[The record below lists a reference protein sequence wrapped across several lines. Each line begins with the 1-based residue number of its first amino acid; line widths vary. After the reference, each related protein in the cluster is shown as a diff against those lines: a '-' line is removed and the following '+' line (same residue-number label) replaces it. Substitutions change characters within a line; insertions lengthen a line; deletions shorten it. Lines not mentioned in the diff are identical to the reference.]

1 MKARERHVPP
11 RNLLLVDH
19 NVEAKR
25 ARLRGPQADQV
36 ATTLPLPF
44 EPSRTGNSW
53 LIGEEHL
60 PDVYAWAQHK
70 RLIVRII
77 RASGYPRR

>member
-1 MKARERHVPP
+1 MTPTQRATPP

-19 NVEAKR
+19 NTTAKR

-60 PDVYAWAQHK
+60 PDIYAWAQHK

-77 RASGYPRR
+77 RAHGFKR